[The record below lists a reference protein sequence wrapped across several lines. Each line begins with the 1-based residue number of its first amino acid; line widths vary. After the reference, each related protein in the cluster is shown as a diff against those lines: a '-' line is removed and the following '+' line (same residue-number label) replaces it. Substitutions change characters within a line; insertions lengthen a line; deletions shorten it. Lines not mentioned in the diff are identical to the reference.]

1 MKIKGKI
8 NKLKEIKFQINIQTK
23 RYRCKDKYIYYSK
36 NKKACTAKELTEY
49 LKCIIRD
56 IRGYTIN
63 LSNFNLPTQR
73 SLLVL
78 SHLLANV
85 VKANTNKVIFKDQ
98 LIKKAK
104 EKRYE

>member
-23 RYRCKDKYIYYSK
+23 RYGCKDKHIYHSK
-36 NKKACTAKELTEY
+36 NKKDYTANELIED
-49 LKCIIRD
+49 LKRIIRD
-56 IRGYTIN
+56 MRGYPIN
-63 LSNFNLPTQR
+63 LSNFNLPTRR

-85 VKANTNKVIFKDQ
+85 VKDNTNKVIFKDQ
-98 LIKKAK
+98 LINKAK